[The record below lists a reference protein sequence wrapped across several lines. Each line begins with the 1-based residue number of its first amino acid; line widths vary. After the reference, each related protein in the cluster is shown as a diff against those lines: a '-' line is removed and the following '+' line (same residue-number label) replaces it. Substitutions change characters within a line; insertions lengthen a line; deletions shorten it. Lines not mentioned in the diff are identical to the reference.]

1 MTNYRLVLIRFIIYW
16 VISLAGREASVD
28 LLFPPLYNT
37 VKGQVWSASG
47 YWRHPDFA
55 PRAWQ
60 NAYGVCA
67 NILHRAMLFL
77 IYPAYACEYRTPGAF
92 RIWDIKQAC
101 EAVLHF
107 MSRFGRL
114 VRGVLVN
121 RRRSV
126 RSDFRM
132 QPLNDVWRVRRAA
145 APDAPIADMF
155 MSAYV
160 AFKDNLIVGESPW
173 RARQSYDASTIPG
186 CFATSEEGDGSG
198 DVTGRANARGGFGGP
213 GAFFPCAEGDGGPG
227 EDWIPAEVTT
237 GVCSFEPPLD
247 AFSPLPDLD
256 FGTDSEHEDEEDAED
271 GAEEVND
278 ANGGV
283 VKRRRTPRI
292 AQSILF
298 GPETMKLMEKI
309 NSMF

>member
-1 MTNYRLVLIRFIIYW
+1 MCGYDCVVF
-16 VISLAGREASVD
+16 VGREASVD

-186 CFATSEEGDGSG
+186 CFATGEESGSCG
-198 DVTGRANARGGFGGP
+198 GRADARSGNGP
-213 GAFFPCAEGDGGPG
+213 GAFFPCADGDGGPG

-256 FGTDSEHEDEEDAED
+256 FDTGSERDDDGEEE
-271 GAEEVND
+271 EEVD
-278 ANGGV
+278 DGNGGV
-283 VKRRRTPRI
+283 IKRKRAPRI

-298 GPETMKLMEKI
+298 GPATMKLMQEI